1 MGSISEGRLEN
12 PKSLVSPG
20 GNELPRPAQAKIGSD
35 DYFLSR
41 KVVNAQVAFNES
53 SGSFFFRWSKIT
65 SESNF
70 GANNYG
76 GRFFSRLLSVRL
88 TILCRGIT
96 TLSNG
101 TFDALAR
108 SRKKEENKVLRGEKT
123 N

>member
-1 MGSISEGRLEN
+1 MGSIGEGRLEN

-20 GNELPRPAQAKIGSD
+20 GNELPRPAQAKIGCD

-53 SGSFFFRWSKIT
+53 SGSFFSVGQRLLRKATLALIT
-65 SESNF
+65 IE
-70 GANNYG
+70 GD
-76 GRFFSRLLSVRL
+76 FFSRLLSVRL

-108 SRKKEENKVLRGEKT
+108 ERKKEENKVLRGEKT